1 MTVVKITIW
10 KFILKLISLINDK
23 TVMSKI
29 VCTIGPSSNTLE
41 IMKEMINS
49 GMDLARLNLSHGTF
63 NEHRKTIHTLLKL
76 GGVSV
81 LIDLPGPKIRIG
93 ELAERALL
101 KRGDKVHF
109 TTEEIIGNKEELPI
123 VYKNLPREIQKGG
136 SLYLKDGLIGI
147 EIISIDEDLN
157 GFYGRVLSEGEIT
170 SHQGLN
176 LPGATLSIRSPT
188 ESDIN
193 GIKFGIN
200 EHVDWFALS
209 FVRDR
214 KDVEKARKV
223 IEQAGGDQPII
234 SKIEHR
240 DAVDNIDEIIE
251 ASDGIM
257 VARGDLGIE
266 IPPWE
271 VPTLQKSIISK
282 CNSAGK
288 PVIVATQ
295 MLDSMVSN
303 PRPTRAEASDVAN
316 AILDGADAVMLS
328 DETAV
333 GRYPVEAVKV
343 MNNICYEAEQN
354 LPKFEIDLPEKNL
367 PIPDLIGSLASRAT
381 DAIKPAAIIV
391 ITRSGFTARMTS
403 KHRPKTR
410 ILAVTRTSKIRRR
423 MRLYW
428 GVEPFDVIRTID
440 KDKLLFRAISDS
452 VKMGYLNKKDTVMI
466 ISGHLSTF
474 EIQRVKDILSLN
486 QIATRYKRVV

>member
-1 MTVVKITIW
+1 MNLMNNKY
-10 KFILKLISLINDK
+10 
-23 TVMSKI
+23 VMSKI
-29 VCTIGPSSNTLE
+29 VCTIGPSSNTPE

-63 NEHRKTIHTLLKL
+63 NEHRRKINTLRKL
-76 GGVSV
+76 GGASV

-93 ELAERALL
+93 EVAGPVLL
-101 KRGDKVHF
+101 KIGDKIHF
-109 TTEEIIGNKEELPI
+109 TTKDITGNKEELPI
-123 VYKNLPREIQKGG
+123 IYKKLPREVQKGG
-136 SLYLKDGLIGI
+136 SLYLKDGLIGV
-147 EIISIDEDLN
+147 EITSIDDDFK
-157 GFYGRVLSEGEIT
+157 GFYGRVLSEGEIS

-176 LPGATLSIRSPT
+176 LPGAALSIRSPT
-188 ESDIN
+188 ESDIE
-193 GIKFGIN
+193 GIKFGTK
-200 EHVDWFALS
+200 EHIDWFALS
-209 FVRDR
+209 FIRDR
-214 KDVEKARKV
+214 RDIENARKAIEKA
-223 IEQAGGDQPII
+223 EGDQPII

-240 DAVDNIDEIIE
+240 DAIDNIDEIIE

-271 VPTLQKSIISK
+271 VPALQKSIISK

-295 MLDSMVSN
+295 MLESMVSN

-316 AILDGADAVMLS
+316 AIFDGADAVMLS

-333 GRYPVEAVKV
+333 GRYPIEAVKV
-343 MNNICYEAEQN
+343 MNSICYEAEQS
-354 LPKFEIDLPEKNL
+354 LPKFEIGLPERDL

-381 DAIKPAAIIV
+381 EVIKPAAIIV

-428 GVEPFDVIRTID
+428 GVEPLDVIRTRD
-440 KDKLLFRAISDS
+440 RDKLLFRAISNS
-452 VKMGYLNKKDTVMI
+452 INMGFLARNDTVMI

-474 EIQRVKDILSLN
+474 EIQRVKDILSLH
-486 QIATRYKRVV
+486 QITTRYKRVVR

>member
-1 MTVVKITIW
+1 MNNKY
-10 KFILKLISLINDK
+10 
-23 TVMSKI
+23 VMSKI
-29 VCTIGPSSNTLE
+29 VCTIGPSSNTPE
-41 IMKEMINS
+41 IMKDMINS

-63 NEHRKTIHTLLKL
+63 NEHRKTINTLKKI
-76 GGVSV
+76 GEASV

-93 ELAERALL
+93 EVAGRVFL
-101 KRGDKVHF
+101 KTGDKIHF
-109 TTEEIIGNKEELPI
+109 TTKDITGNNEELPI
-123 VYKNLPREIQKGG
+123 IYKNLPREVQKGG
-136 SLYLKDGLIGI
+136 NLYLKDGLIGV
-147 EIISIDEDLN
+147 EIISIDDDFK
-157 GFYGRVLSEGEIT
+157 GFYGKVLSEGEIT

-176 LPGATLSIRSPT
+176 LPGATLSLRSPT
-188 ESDIN
+188 KSDID
-193 GIKFGIN
+193 GIKFGVN
-200 EHVDWFALS
+200 EHIDWFALS
-209 FVRDR
+209 FIRDR
-214 KDVEKARKV
+214 RDVENARKV

-240 DAVDNIDEIIE
+240 DAIDNIDEIIE

-271 VPTLQKSIISK
+271 VPTLQKSIILK

-333 GRYPVEAVKV
+333 GRYPIEAVKV
-343 MNNICYEAEQN
+343 MNNICFEAEQN
-354 LPKFEIDLPEKNL
+354 LPKFEIDLPERDL

-381 DAIKPAAIIV
+381 DVIKPAAIIV

-428 GVEPFDVIRTID
+428 GVEPLDVIRTRDRD
-440 KDKLLFRAISDS
+440 KILFRAISNSID
-452 VKMGYLNKKDTVMI
+452 MGFLDRTDTVMI

-474 EIQRVKDILSLN
+474 EIKRVKDVLWN
-486 QIATRYKRVV
+486 R

>member
-1 MTVVKITIW
+1 
-10 KFILKLISLINDK
+10 
-23 TVMSKI
+23 MSKI
-29 VCTIGPSSNTLE
+29 VCTIGPSSNTPE

-63 NEHRKTIHTLLKL
+63 NEHRKTINTLRKL

-93 ELAERALL
+93 EVVEHIHL
-101 KRGDKVHF
+101 KMGDKIHF
-109 TTEEIIGNKEELPI
+109 TIENIIGNKEELPI
-123 VYKNLPREIQKGG
+123 IYKNLPREIQKGG
-136 SLYLKDGLIGI
+136 NLYLKDGLIGV
-147 EIISIDEDLN
+147 EIISIDDDFN
-157 GFYGRVLSEGEIT
+157 GFYGKVLSEGEIT

-176 LPGATLSIRSPT
+176 LPGAALSIRSPT
-188 ESDIN
+188 ESDIK
-193 GIKFGIN
+193 GIKFGVN
-200 EHVDWFALS
+200 EHIDWFALS
-209 FVRDR
+209 FIRDR
-214 KDVEKARKV
+214 RDVESALKV

-240 DAVDNIDEIIE
+240 DAIDNIDEIIE

-271 VPTLQKSIISK
+271 VPTLQKNIISK
-282 CNSAGK
+282 CNSTGK

-343 MNNICYEAEQN
+343 MNSICYEAEKH
-354 LPKFEIDLPEKNL
+354 LPKFEIDLPEKDL

-381 DAIKPAAIIV
+381 DVIKPAAIIV

-403 KHRPKTR
+403 KHRPKTL

-428 GVEPFDVIRTID
+428 GVEPLGVIRTRD
-440 KDKLLFRAISDS
+440 RDKLLYRAISDG
-452 VKMGYLNKKDTVMI
+452 VKMGFLNKKDTVVI

-474 EIQRVKDILSLN
+474 EIQRVKDILSLD
-486 QIATRYKRVV
+486 QITTRYKRVVR